1 MFGGNNME
9 NSKNKLTSVEIGSL
23 WSTYMSASL
32 SQRVLQHFT
41 EKMVDKQMKQVI
53 EHALNLSVQHL
64 QSIEE
69 IFTSEGYPI
78 PEGFTKDDVNSDVP
92 RLFSDTFCLVYVKH
106 MANYG
111 LTNYGTYYSYSS
123 DQRTL
128 NFFEKALMKTIKLQ
142 DQSTKL
148 MLDKGVYSHAPYL
161 SYPEHSS
168 FIQDEKYY
176 LNIGL
181 FTNDR
186 PLNAVEIRHLYKST
200 ITNTIGGYLL
210 LGFSQVADSQEV
222 RDHMLKGK
230 GITDRHRESLNQKI
244 ENENLDPP
252 SFPDFEVTD
261 STISPFSDK
270 LMMAHVAFLAG
281 IGISDYGIA
290 LGQSQRSDLAFLF
303 GKLITGSERYA
314 KNSAELAI
322 KNKWLEQPPQFSD
335 VQRSL

>member
-1 MFGGNNME
+1 ME
-9 NSKNKLTSVEIGSL
+9 SNKNKLTSIEIGSL

-41 EKMVDKQMKQVI
+41 EKMVDKQMRQII
-53 EHALNLSVQHL
+53 EYALDLSVQHL
-64 QSIEE
+64 QSLEE
-69 IFTSEGYPI
+69 IFISEGHPI
-78 PEGFTKDDVNSDVP
+78 PQGFTEEDVNAGVP
-92 RLFSDTFCLVYVKH
+92 RLFSDTFCLIYVKH

-111 LTNYGTYYSYSS
+111 LRNYGAYYSYSS

-128 NFFEKALMKTIKLQ
+128 NFFEQALQKTIKLQ

-148 MLDKGVYSHAPYL
+148 MLDKGVYSHAPYF
-161 SYPEHSS
+161 SYPEHPS
-168 FIQDEKYY
+168 FIQDAKYY

-230 GITDRHRESLNQKI
+230 DITDNQRESLNQKI
-244 ENENLDPP
+244 KKENLDPP
-252 SFPDFEVTD
+252 SFPEFEVTD
-261 STISPFSDK
+261 STVSPFSDK
-270 LMMAHVAFLAG
+270 LMMGHVAFLAG
-281 IGISDYGIA
+281 IGISDYGMA
-290 LGQSQRSDLAFLF
+290 MGQSQRADLIFLY
-303 GKLITGSERYA
+303 GKLITGAQRYA
-314 KNSAELAI
+314 KSSADLAI
-322 KNKWLEQPPQFSD
+322 KNKWLEQPPQFPD
-335 VQRSL
+335 VQRSQ

>member
-1 MFGGNNME
+1 ME

-23 WSTYMSASL
+23 WSNYMSASL
-32 SQRVLQHFT
+32 SHRVLQHFA

-53 EHALNLSVQHL
+53 EFALDLSVQHQ
-64 QSIEE
+64 QSLEE
-69 IFTSEGYPI
+69 IFISEDYPI
-78 PEGFTKDDVNSDVP
+78 PQGFTEDDVNSGVP
-92 RLFSDTFCLVYVKH
+92 RLFSDTFCLIYVKH

-111 LTNYGTYYSYSS
+111 LRNHGAYYSYSS

-128 NFFEKALMKTIKLQ
+128 KFFEKALMDTIKLQ
-142 DQSTKL
+142 DQSTNL
-148 MLDKGVYSHAPYL
+148 MLDKGVYSHAPRF

-168 FIQDEKYY
+168 FIQDEKHY

-210 LGFSQVADSQEV
+210 LGFGQVADSQEV

-230 GITDRHRESLNQKI
+230 GITESHRESLNQKI
-244 ENENLDPP
+244 KNENLDPP

-261 STISPFSDK
+261 STIAPFSGK

-281 IGISDYGIA
+281 IGISDYGMGM
-290 LGQSQRSDLAFLF
+290 GQSQRADLTFLY
-303 GKLITGSERYA
+303 GKLIAGSQRYA
-314 KNSAELAI
+314 KNSADLAI
-322 KNKWLEQPPQFSD
+322 ENKWLEQPPQFSN
-335 VQRSL
+335 VQR

>member
-1 MFGGNNME
+1 
-9 NSKNKLTSVEIGSL
+9 
-23 WSTYMSASL
+23 MSASL

-53 EHALNLSVQHL
+53 EHALKLSVQHL
-64 QSIEE
+64 QCIKE

-92 RLFSDTFCLVYVKH
+92 RLFSDTFCLIYVKH

-111 LTNYGTYYSYSS
+111 LINYGTYYSYSS
-123 DQRTL
+123 DKRTL
-128 NFFEKALMKTIKLQ
+128 NFFENALMKTVKLQ

-148 MLDKGVYSHAPYL
+148 MLDKGVYSHAPKL

-168 FIQDEKYY
+168 FIQDEKFY

-290 LGQSQRSDLAFLF
+290 MGQSQRSDLAFLF
-303 GKLITGSERYA
+303 GKLITGSELYA